1 MAGETAWF
9 SNDDGR
15 VYSVNLLDLT
25 IKPLTPES
33 NERFADLL
41 VDVTGERLI
50 AVREIPRDGEEPEND
65 LVSIGLSSG
74 VVSRIAG
81 GHDFYSTPRQ
91 LRCDR
96 LSFITWD
103 HPCMPWDGTRL
114 WELSLNDEGA
124 EPQLVAGG
132 DDVAIAQ
139 PEYGPDGRLYF
150 VTDESGWWN
159 IFVRDDDGHR
169 AVYSRR

>member
-1 MAGETAWF
+1 M
-9 SNDDGR
+9 
-15 VYSVNLLDLT
+15 
-25 IKPLTPES
+25 
-33 NERFADLL
+33 
-41 VDVTGERLI
+41 
-50 AVREIPRDGEEPEND
+50 REIPRDGEEPEND
-65 LVSIGLSSG
+65 LVSIGLRSG

-81 GHDFYSTPRQ
+81 GHDFYSTPRVNSAG
-91 LRCDR
+91 DR

-150 VTDESGWWN
+150 VTDESGL
-159 IFVRDDDGHR
+159 VEHLR
-169 AVYSRR
+169 AG